1 MSNKVY
7 KLMMKTLTGEFVAY
21 DKVYKQ
27 LPAALRFSN
36 AGSYVIEYEL
46 VETRRWIRVNGKP
59 VPKTE
64 VSDLLYE

>member
-7 KLMMKTLTGEFVAY
+7 KLMVKGLKGEYIPYNKLYV
-21 DKVYKQ
+21 Q

-46 VETRRWIRVNGKP
+46 VETKRWIRVDGKP